1 MIFSGVSLGQASLP
15 DTCSVCAHTPVSPD
29 LCKPNKALR
38 TTLKAF
44 LRTEEKKREKERQST
59 APVTPVISTPAEK
72 DTTPAEATADQKQPD
87 EAPVDIS
94 DSAAPIDTKPAEY
107 TGEALSVNATVDT
120 DAPALAE
127 PVAEVRHLSNIA
139 RVYVH

>member
-59 APVTPVISTPAEK
+59 APVTPVISTPAEN
-72 DTTPAEATADQKQPD
+72 DTTPTEAITDQKQPD
-87 EAPVDIS
+87 EAPVEIS
-94 DSAAPIDTKPAEY
+94 ESAAPVDTKPAEY
-107 TGEALSVNATVDT
+107 TSEALSVNATDDT
-120 DAPALAE
+120 GASALAE
-127 PVAEVRHLSNIA
+127 PVAEVRRFSNIT
-139 RVYVH
+139 RIYVH